1 MSERP
6 PRADR
11 PPASDVAAL
20 HDPGRLRSLAETG
33 LDAVPDEAFERFA
46 RLVSDL
52 LDVPVALV
60 SLVTGTR
67 QFFPG
72 AVGLP
77 EPWAERRETPLSHS
91 FCQHVVDIEIP
102 MVLPDARLYP
112 RVRHNLAI
120 AELGVVAYAGIPLT
134 DLEGRVL
141 GSLCAIDSKPRA
153 WTATQLRTLSD
164 LAAACSSELRLRI
177 ALDGAEEA
185 RRRAEEA
192 HDRLELLSG
201 MSEIL
206 SGTLDVDTAVRRL
219 ADAVVPL
226 LADWALVTLVDRAR
240 QPRRATGV
248 HRDPAQ
254 AAAVARFAELMTT
267 RLGSRSV
274 TRTVLRT
281 GQPVLG
287 ATATDEDLARAT
299 DDPEMIALVRQL
311 GFASH
316 LTVPVPVPASG
327 GAGVMGT
334 ITLING
340 AGRRAFD
347 DTDLR
352 TAVEIGRRAGQAV
365 GNSWMYG
372 EQRHVAEVLQHS
384 MLPSLPESPL
394 VELAARYQPVADR
407 VEVGG
412 DWYDAFVQP
421 DGDLMVAIG
430 DVAGHDIEAAATMG
444 QVRNLVRGDAFGR
457 TDPVHEQ
464 MSRLDAAICGLRIPA
479 AVTATLARITR
490 TADGLAVSWCNAG
503 HPPPLVV
510 TADGAV
516 RTLNGT
522 REPLLGLTR
531 PSRRTSRQTTLAAG
545 DTLVL
550 YTDGLVERRDR
561 PIDESLAE
569 LVDLLAGTA
578 RLPLAELC
586 DLLLASHQRWEDD
599 LALLTVRAR

>member
-1 MSERP
+1 MSQRP
-6 PRADR
+6 PGADR
-11 PPASDVAAL
+11 PPAIDVPAL
-20 HDPGRLRSLAETG
+20 GDPGRLRSLAETG
-33 LDAVPDEAFERFA
+33 LDAAPDEAFERFA
-46 RLVSDL
+46 RLVGDL

-60 SLVTGTR
+60 SLVTDTR

-72 AVGLP
+72 AIGLP

-91 FCQHVVDIEIP
+91 FCQHVVDIEVP
-102 MVLPDARLYP
+102 MVLPDARLHP
-112 RVRHNLAI
+112 RVRQNLAI

-134 DLEGRVL
+134 DLDGRVL

-153 WTATQLRTLSD
+153 WTAAQLRTLTD

-192 HDRLELLSG
+192 HDRLELLAG
-201 MSEIL
+201 LSEIL
-206 SGTLDVDTAVRRL
+206 SGTLDVDTAIRRL

-248 HRDPAQ
+248 HRDPAH
-254 AAAVARFAELMTT
+254 AAGVARFAELMTT
-267 RLGSRSV
+267 RLSSRSV

-287 ATATDEDLARAT
+287 GAATAADLKRAT
-299 DDPEMIALVRQL
+299 DDPEMVALAERL

-316 LTVPVPVPASG
+316 LTVPVPAPG

-340 AGRRAFD
+340 TGRRSFD
-347 DTDLR
+347 DSDLR

-457 TDPVHEQ
+457 SDPVHEQ
-464 MSRLDAAICGLRIPA
+464 MSRLDAAISGLRIPA
-479 AVTATLARITR
+479 AVTATLARIGR

-516 RTLNGT
+516 RTLVGA

-531 PSRRTSRQTTLAAG
+531 PSPRTSRQVTLAVG
-545 DTLVL
+545 DTLLL

-561 PIDESLAE
+561 PIDETLAE

-586 DLLLASHQRWEDD
+586 DLLLDSQQRREDD
-599 LALLTVRAR
+599 VALLAVRAR